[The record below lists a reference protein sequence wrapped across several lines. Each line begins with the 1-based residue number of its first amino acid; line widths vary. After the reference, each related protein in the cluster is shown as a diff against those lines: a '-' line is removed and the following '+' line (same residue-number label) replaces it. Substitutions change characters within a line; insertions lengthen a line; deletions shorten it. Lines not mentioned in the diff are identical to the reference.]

1 MSPHDTL
8 EEAYLLEEN
17 LARLAKFDALEAK
30 KQHWAPHDMLDAK
43 LRQMYSTKET
53 IEKAACYADE
63 GEEECRAIGVYPS
76 HHASMELWDCYN
88 EIEDLITK
96 TEKELEELG
105 EKLEKEEE
113 E

>member
-1 MSPHDTL
+1 MTPLDSQ
-8 EEAYLLEEN
+8 EEAYMLEED
-17 LARLAKFDALEAK
+17 LARLAEFDAIEETK
-30 KQHWAPHDMLDAK
+30 KRWAPYHELDAK
-43 LRQMYSTKET
+43 LTQMYETKET
-53 IEKAACYADE
+53 IENAASYADQ
-63 GEEECRAIGVYPS
+63 GEEECRDIGVYPS

-96 TEKELEELG
+96 TEKELEELN

>member
-1 MSPHDTL
+1 MPHDTQ

-17 LARLAKFDALEAK
+17 LARLAEFDALEAK
-30 KQHWAPHDMLDAK
+30 KQHWAPYHKLDAK
-43 LRQMYSTKET
+43 LTQMYRTKDT

-76 HHASMELWDCYN
+76 HHASDELWECYN
-88 EIEDLITK
+88 EIDMLIGKTERESEDLYERLK
-96 TEKELEELG
+96 
-105 EKLEKEEE
+105 KEEE

>member
-1 MSPHDTL
+1 MPTDEGFETIGEKL
-8 EEAYLLEEN
+8 V
-17 LARLAKFDALEAK
+17 RLAEFDAIEAK
-30 KQHWAPHDMLDAK
+30 KEHWAPYHKLDAK
-43 LRQMYSTKET
+43 LTQMYSTKET
-53 IEKAACYADE
+53 IENAASYADE
-63 GEEECRAIGVYPS
+63 GEEECRDIGVYPS

-96 TEKELEELG
+96 TEKELEELN

>member
-1 MSPHDTL
+1 MPHDTQ

-17 LARLAKFDALEAK
+17 LARLAEFDAIEAK
-30 KQHWAPHDMLDAK
+30 KEHWAPYHKLDAK
-43 LRQMYSTKET
+43 LTQMYSTKKT

-88 EIEDLITK
+88 EIDDLITK
-96 TEKELEELG
+96 TEKELEDLYEELG
-105 EKLEKEEE
+105 GE
-113 E
+113 

>member
-1 MSPHDTL
+1 MTTTTEIERKL
-8 EEAYLLEEN
+8 NKLAEFEAI
-17 LARLAKFDALEAK
+17 EAK
-30 KQHWAPHDMLDAK
+30 KEHWAPYHKLDAK
-43 LRQMYSTKET
+43 LTQMYSTKET